1 MAATAAI
8 IGAVTA
14 VAGTSYS
21 VIKSEQGR
29 KDADKEKKKL
39 LAKQQQEEEALAM
52 RQSKEESMANAI
64 KVRDAAKESQRRKAL
79 GQQGRAGTIL
89 TGSLGVQGSA
99 PTAGKTL
106 LGE

>member
-64 KVRDAAKESQRRKAL
+64 KVRESQRRKAL